1 MEQAATC
8 HRHRVQLNSEVAHN
22 SADCSGIGGHSCA
35 RHGCFAPGSLVNFQK
50 RKRQM
55 NMDWSLC
62 EALATTNIGSIRH
75 VLHIYDIN
83 CEYWKKLLERI
94 ERNDMLSIADH
105 IVLIHAIGLFH
116 IHGHKNDC
124 LYRWATNYVPGA
136 GVVDGEVLETLW
148 SVLNTVSAATRTAS
162 LAHRTE
168 ILDDHM
174 NDSNWKKMLHIG
186 NKIVGWWPLNID
198 NTLTVQAIIKRY
210 NRALENLAEARSA
223 FERLNESAPA
233 DYVDVWDATIVEAE
247 SARNL
252 NPSAMDVMQSKIKTG
267 RTLKAITADILRE
280 ETQAQRY
287 STETGSSTDWILEG
301 LKIEDE
307 Q

>member
-1 MEQAATC
+1 
-8 HRHRVQLNSEVAHN
+8 
-22 SADCSGIGGHSCA
+22 
-35 RHGCFAPGSLVNFQK
+35 
-50 RKRQM
+50 M

-83 CEYWKKLLERI
+83 CEYWKKLSERI
-94 ERNDMLSIADH
+94 QCNDMLSIGDH
-105 IVLIHAIGLFH
+105 ITLVHAIGLFH

-186 NKIVGWWPLNID
+186 KIIHVCRQSTVD
-198 NTLTVQAIIKRY
+198 VTFTVQAIIKRY
-210 NRALENLAEARSA
+210 TRALENLAEARSA
-223 FERLNESAPA
+223 FECLNETAPPEHA
-233 DYVDVWDATIVEAE
+233 DVWNATILEAE
-247 SARNL
+247 SARNI

-280 ETQAQRY
+280 ETEAQRLGPD
-287 STETGSSTDWILEG
+287 TGNSTDWILEG